1 MYDIDRIDRNIL
13 RELSADGRITN
24 SELANRVGLSASA
37 CLRRVQALE
46 QGGAILGYRAVVAPE
61 ARGVGFLAYV
71 AVGLSRHTKAEQE
84 AFEAAVAQA
93 PEVRECH
100 NVTGS
105 IEYLLRVECSNLAA
119 YKHFHTEVIGA
130 MAQVATLTSYIVMDS
145 SKDERF

>member
-1 MYDIDRIDRNIL
+1 ML
-13 RELSADGRITN
+13 HLE
-24 SELANRVGLSASA
+24 
-37 CLRRVQALE
+37 ALE

-84 AFEAAVAQA
+84 AFEAAVALA

-105 IEYLLRVECSNLAA
+105 IE
-119 YKHFHTEVIGA
+119 
-130 MAQVATLTSYIVMDS
+130 
-145 SKDERF
+145 